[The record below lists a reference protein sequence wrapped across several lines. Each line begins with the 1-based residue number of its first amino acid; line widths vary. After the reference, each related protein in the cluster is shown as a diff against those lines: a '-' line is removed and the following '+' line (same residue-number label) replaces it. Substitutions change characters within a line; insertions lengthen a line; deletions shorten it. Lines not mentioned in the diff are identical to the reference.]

1 MQPPDHAQAIYINK
15 NSVCVKKKLSANS
28 IIAKA

>member
-15 NSVCVKKKLSANS
+15 NSVCKKKLSANS

>member
-15 NSVCVKKKLSANS
+15 IVCVCKKKLSANR